1 MMIIILSKRIR
12 SGSATM
18 SATAGTV
25 PIGAALTAL
34 PTPAAWPT
42 SRKFL
47 VFGVMA
53 FGQFMALLDIQIVA
67 ASLNDVQAGLS
78 AAPEEISWVQTA
90 YLMAELVMIPLS
102 AFLAQAMS
110 TRWLFALSAGLF
122 TLSSVLCGFAWNI
135 ESMIAFRALQG
146 FTGGAMVPSV
156 FVVGMTIF
164 TGKQRALIPAILGMV
179 SVLAPTLGPTVGGLI
194 TESID
199 WRWIF
204 FINVVPGVLVTA
216 LAVTVIRVD
225 RADASMFRRI
235 EWTQLAAM
243 AIFLT
248 GLEYVLEEGP
258 RHDWFED
265 TSIRIAAWLS
275 FVGFAL
281 FIERSFYAA
290 APIVTLTP
298 FKKPTFAFACVFNLV
313 IGFGIYASTYLIP
326 VFLGRVRGYTSLD
339 IGLTVWVVGIAQIA
353 STLLAARLSES
364 VDRRVVI
371 PVGLSLFAASL
382 WLTSH
387 MTSAWG
393 FWELLLPQAVR
404 GFAVMLCIVPSV
416 GMALSEFQGPEL
428 RQASGLFN
436 LMRNLGGA
444 IGIAVVNTWL
454 QDDARIQAARFGE
467 VLGAKSAVV
476 RDAVE
481 GLTRLVG
488 TMTPDAAHAGLVAQG
503 LVARIVG
510 QQALTIAFD
519 DVFRVMAWMFVAALA
534 MVPFVRRSSGAGRP
548 AADGQ

>member
-1 MMIIILSKRIR
+1 MNS
-12 SGSATM
+12 
-18 SATAGTV
+18 TAGAI
-25 PIGAALTAL
+25 PIGGVARPTLADAASL
-34 PTPAAWPT
+34 PNA
-42 SRKFL
+42 RKFL
-47 VFGVMA
+47 IFGVMA

-164 TGKQRALIPAILGMV
+164 AGKQRALIPAILGMV

-194 TESID
+194 TQSID

-204 FINVVPGVLVTA
+204 FINVVPGVVVTT
-216 LAVTVIRVD
+216 LAIAVIRVD
-225 RADASMFRRI
+225 RADVSMFRRI

-248 GLEYVLEEGP
+248 GLEYTLEEGP

-265 TSIRIAAWLS
+265 SSIRIAAWLS
-275 FVGFAL
+275 VVAFAL
-281 FIERSFYAA
+281 FIERSFF
-290 APIVTLTP
+290 APTP
-298 FKKPTFAFACVFNLV
+298 MVKLSPFRKPTFAFACVFNLV

-326 VFLGRVRGYTSLD
+326 VFLGRVRGYSSLD

-353 STLLAARLSES
+353 STALAARLSES
-364 VDRRVVI
+364 VDRRIVI
-371 PVGLSLFAASL
+371 PVGLSLFATSL

-387 MTSAWG
+387 MTAEWG
-393 FWELLLPQAVR
+393 FGELLLPQVVR
-404 GFAVMLCIVPSV
+404 GFSVMLCIVPSV

-454 QDDARIQAARFGE
+454 QDNARIQAERFGE
-467 VLGAKSAVV
+467 MLGAGAAAAHDTVG
-476 RDAVE
+476 E
-481 GLTRLVG
+481 LTRMFAAV
-488 TMTPDAAHAGLVAQG
+488 TPDPARAEMLAQG
-503 LVARIVG
+503 ILAHIVG

-534 MVPFVRRSSGAGRP
+534 MVPFVPRSSGDGKP
-548 AADGQ
+548 VPGNGKAAAEAH